1 MVENLLTK
9 AIRSYLATKLKDFLL
24 PCEDPEKGKSLQI
37 INGYL
42 PPKTTKE
49 KVSDEDL
56 YPFVLVRPESAETD
70 RESTV
75 VTVAIIIGTYSK
87 ESIGHEYALNVMT
100 RIREA
105 LCTLPDLQLE
115 GKYQIEFPIK
125 WEATTRRHGRSGKS
139 ICKPSG
145 LFEVPNP
152 HFPMEIFMTS
162 KKKTVVESTQP
173 KVIYIGALIKRA

>member
-9 AIRSYLATKLKDFLL
+9 AIRSYLAIKLKDFLL

-100 RIREA
+100 RIWQIYMQTEWIIRSPKPA
-105 LCTLPDLQLE
+105 FPD
-115 GKYQIEFPIK
+115 GD
-125 WEATTRRHGRSGKS
+125 
-139 ICKPSG
+139 
-145 LFEVPNP
+145 
-152 HFPMEIFMTS
+152 
-162 KKKTVVESTQP
+162 
-173 KVIYIGALIKRA
+173 IYDF

>member
-125 WEATTRRHGRSGKS
+125 WEGNDSPAW
-139 ICKPSG
+139 P
-145 LFEVPNP
+145 FW
-152 HFPMEIFMTS
+152 
-162 KKKTVVESTQP
+162 Q
-173 KVIYIGALIKRA
+173 IYIQTEWIIRSPKPTFSDGDIYDF

>member
-9 AIRSYLATKLKDFLL
+9 AIRSYLAIKLKDFLL
-24 PCEDPEKGKSLQI
+24 PCEDPKKGKSLQI

-56 YPFVLVRPESAETD
+56 YPFVLVRPENAETD

-87 ESIGHEYALNVMT
+87 EAIGHEYALNVMT

-105 LCTLPDLQLE
+105 LCTLPGLQLE
-115 GKYQIEFPIK
+115 GKYQMEFPIK
-125 WEATTRRHGRSGKS
+125 WEGYDSPAWPFWQIYMQTEWVIRSPKHV
-139 ICKPSG
+139 
-145 LFEVPNP
+145 LPNNG
-152 HFPMEIFMTS
+152 EIYDF
-162 KKKTVVESTQP
+162 
-173 KVIYIGALIKRA
+173 

>member
-1 MVENLLTK
+1 MVENLLAK
-9 AIRSYLATKLKDFLL
+9 AIRNFLAEKLKDFLL
-24 PCEDPEKGKSLQI
+24 PCEIDGQGKSLQI

-42 PPKTTKE
+42 PPRTTKE
-49 KVSDEDL
+49 KVTDEDL

-87 ESIGHEYALNVMT
+87 EAIGHEYALNVMA

-115 GKYQIEFPIK
+115 RKYQLEFPIK
-125 WEATTRRHGRSGKS
+125 WEGYDSPAWPFWQIDMKTEWIIRSP
-139 ICKPSG
+139 KPV
-145 LFEVPNP
+145 LPNNG
-152 HFPMEIFMTS
+152 EIYDF
-162 KKKTVVESTQP
+162 
-173 KVIYIGALIKRA
+173 